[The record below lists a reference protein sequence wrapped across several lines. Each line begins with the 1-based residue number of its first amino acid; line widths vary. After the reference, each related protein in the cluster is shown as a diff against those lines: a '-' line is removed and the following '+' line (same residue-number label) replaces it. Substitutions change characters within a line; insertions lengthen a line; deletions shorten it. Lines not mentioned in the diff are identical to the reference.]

1 MNDLGFSVHRAPGST
16 GGCEL
21 SNKNI
26 AGNNLSQIGI
36 RTNYKVKIAK
46 NAINGINAIFDVL
59 AFLICI

>member
-36 RTNYKVKIAK
+36 RTNYKVK

-59 AFLICI
+59 A